1 MVSVRRDRSVDLGPK
16 ARDPSPRKSE
26 LPPGPRLSRAR
37 QTLRWMRG
45 SAPFL
50 DECHAGFGDVFT
62 LDLIARL
69 AAGPGARRDEG
80 RFVFLAD
87 PQLVKQVFTADPNV
101 VRTGQTNMFLLPV
114 VGPRSILVLDE
125 PDHMAQRKLLLPPFH
140 GETVRGYG
148 ELMSEVARAEV
159 ERWPSGTTFA
169 LWPKMQAI
177 TLEVILRVVLGID
190 EPVLLARMRKLL
202 AAMLNRM
209 TSTRFL
215 AVAALLS
222 LLNDPRSRKNADEA
236 HRLLAP
242 VDRELFAEIA
252 RRRSAPD
259 LARRGDVLSG
269 LIRARHEDGSPMND
283 RELRDELVTLL
294 IAGHES
300 TATMLAWI
308 FELLLRHPSKLD
320 RARQEAQAG
329 GDEYAAAIV
338 LETLRLR
345 PVLPF
350 VLRRLSEPMQIGG
363 YALPAGTWLAPCGYL
378 VHQRPDLYPEPHA
391 FLPERFLGRRPDP
404 FAWLPFGGGVR
415 RCIGFN
421 FAQLEMT
428 RVLQAVLTSAELR
441 PASPVAENIGR
452 RFITLAP
459 AHGVRVV
466 LTGRASSS

>member
-1 MVSVRRDRSVDLGPK
+1 
-16 ARDPSPRKSE
+16 
-26 LPPGPRLSRAR
+26 
-37 QTLRWMRG
+37 MRG
-45 SAPFL
+45 SARFME
-50 DECHAGFGDVFT
+50 DCHARFGDVFT
-62 LDLIARL
+62 LDLIAQL

-80 RFVFLAD
+80 RYVFLAD

-101 VRTGQTNMFLLPV
+101 VRAGQTNMFLLPV
-114 VGPRSILVLDE
+114 VGRRSILVLDE
-125 PDHMAQRKLLLPPFH
+125 PDHMVQRKLLLPPFH

-148 ELMSEVARAEV
+148 ELMSGVAHAEID
-159 ERWPSGTTFA
+159 RWPTDTTFS

-177 TLEVILRVVLGID
+177 TLEVVLRVVFGID
-190 EPVLLARMRKLL
+190 ESELLARMRQLL
-202 AAMLNRM
+202 STMLNRM

-215 AVAALLS
+215 TVAALLS
-222 LLNDPRSRKNADEA
+222 LVNDPRAPRNIDAP

-242 VDRELFAEIA
+242 VDREVLAEISS
-252 RRRSAPD
+252 RRSAPD
-259 LARRGDVLSG
+259 LADRDDVLST

-308 FELLLRHPSKLD
+308 FELLLRHPGKLD
-320 RARQEAQAG
+320 RARQEARAG
-329 GDEYAAAIV
+329 GDEYAAAV
-338 LETLRLR
+338 VMEALRLR

-378 VHQRPDLYPEPHA
+378 VHRRQDLYPEPQA

-428 RVLQAVLTSAELR
+428 RVLQAVLTRAELR
-441 PASPVAENIGR
+441 PASPVAEGIGR

-459 AHGVRVV
+459 AHGARVV
-466 LTGRASSS
+466 LTRRLSP